1 MAEPSVDGCE
11 MVRELERRCVPDVT
25 ESRRR
30 LLGRSARPTPRR
42 SVHRRGAGARWWGT
56 AVLLPVVLAASCSQ
70 SSDDAAST
78 ANTSAST
85 TTTAVT
91 TAPTTAAPTP
101 PPSSLGP
108 APPTGLGPGQGSPQ
122 VLALEQRLGAL
133 RYDPGPVDGRFD
145 DATAAAVVAFQ
156 KVSGL
161 PRTGRG
167 TQDVLDALAS
177 AQPPPPLVPGGGAA
191 RIEIDLPRQV
201 LFVYQADAVSK
212 ILPVSSASGKRFC
225 SEGECGT
232 AVTPAGA
239 YRVGGRIPGWRK
251 SPLGRLFNPVYIDF
265 KNGIAI
271 HGFAQVP
278 PQPASHGCIRIPM
291 HAAGWF
297 FQQVPDGT
305 PVFVLDGT
313 RPPAA
318 LGPPPAVPGETP
330 ASVKK
335 P

>member
-1 MAEPSVDGCE
+1 MTTARSPSQ
-11 MVRELERRCVPDVT
+11 RP
-25 ESRRR
+25 
-30 LLGRSARPTPRR
+30 RSVKRPGPGARPWP
-42 SVHRRGAGARWWGT
+42 GPRWW
-56 AVLLPVVLAASCSQ
+56 AVAILVAVVLAAACSQ
-70 SSDDAAST
+70 PSDDTAST
-78 ANTSAST
+78 PTTSPST
-85 TTTAVT
+85 TTTTVPPP
-91 TAPTTAAPTP
+91 PTTSAPAP
-101 PPSSLGP
+101 ASSPLGP
-108 APPTGLGPGQGSPQ
+108 APPTGLGPGPTSPQ

-133 RYDPGPVDGRFD
+133 HYDPGRIDGVFD
-145 DATAAAVVAFQ
+145 DATAAAVVALQ

-161 PRTGRG
+161 PRTGRA

-177 AQPPPPLVPGGGAA
+177 GQPPPPLAPGGGVD

-201 LFVYQADAVSK
+201 LFVYQADALSK
-212 ILPVSSASGKRFC
+212 ILPVSTASGKRFC
-225 SEGECGT
+225 SEGKCST

-265 KNGIAI
+265 KNGIAV
-271 HGFAQVP
+271 HGFPQVP

-297 FQQVPDGT
+297 FQQVRDGT
-305 PVFVLDGT
+305 PVFVLDGAT
-313 RPPAA
+313 PPAA